1 VTSLELCCGVVA
13 FIYSFHSFVRSFV
26 NCCCRCASAFE
37 SLSHF
42 LSLPVLHVTDLR
54 DDFVRFTSS
63 EVNWLVASV
72 MSASPTMAEMIKLKN
87 GGSGGGSVKC
97 CCSPMCCGGGV
108 GGGVGAIVRVV
119 CNNADCSYPQWM
131 HSKCFDVWEQ
141 TVVQYVARTAAA
153 SSSSGRGGGGAAA
166 AADRQR
172 YHQQQQQQ
180 QLNLW
185 TKKGYELAY
194 KVHSPSHAQ
203 LQIKLKLIVSLF

>member
-1 VTSLELCCGVVA
+1 ME
-13 FIYSFHSFVRSFV
+13 
-26 NCCCRCASAFE
+26 
-37 SLSHF
+37 
-42 LSLPVLHVTDLR
+42 
-54 DDFVRFTSS
+54 
-63 EVNWLVASV
+63 VASV
-72 MSASPTMAEMIKLKN
+72 MSASSTMAEMIKLKN

-97 CCSPMCCGGGV
+97 CCSPMCCGGGGGGGV

-153 SSSSGRGGGGAAA
+153 ASSSSSGRGGGAA

-172 YHQQQQQQ
+172 YHQQQQQP
-180 QLNLW
+180 NLW

-194 KVHSPSHAQ
+194 KVHISITCPFQFQS
-203 LQIKLKLIVSLF
+203 KLIVSF